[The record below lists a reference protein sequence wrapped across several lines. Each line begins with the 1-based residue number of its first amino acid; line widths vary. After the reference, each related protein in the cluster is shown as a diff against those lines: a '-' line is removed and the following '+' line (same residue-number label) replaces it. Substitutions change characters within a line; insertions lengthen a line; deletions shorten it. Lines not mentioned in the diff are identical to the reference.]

1 MQYRQPPEKR
11 GVTIYPLKDA
21 TFSLHRPNNLPWGS
35 WQQSAS
41 YPPLCRWQSF
51 DFICAMASRERP
63 PSYLADKPLLRASIY
78 VTVVISLSNMVHPKL
93 IECRAFI
100 LRKLLKDAEA
110 KRDKLKK
117 QMEREKANELTHVCP
132 SDTFGS
138 GDGY

>member
-1 MQYRQPPEKR
+1 
-11 GVTIYPLKDA
+11 
-21 TFSLHRPNNLPWGS
+21 
-35 WQQSAS
+35 
-41 YPPLCRWQSF
+41 
-51 DFICAMASRERP
+51 MASRERP

-93 IECRAFI
+93 IECRASI

-110 KRDKLKK
+110 ERDKLKK
-117 QMEREKANELTHVCP
+117 QMEREKAKELTHVCP